1 MQKDRPSITQ
11 VTRKAFQRT
20 GLNLALH
27 LYDVIDYGLDLETT
41 GINILKDEAIQLGVV
56 ELKTQDIHHNHHL
69 LPTVPIS
76 TGAQRIHG
84 KDEQWLKDNNAVPF
98 EEVYEE
104 VAVSLKGKIIAGYN
118 VAFDA
123 CILDNMCARRG
134 LPPIEV
140 GMWVDL
146 MPCFTLIKGRWS
158 TTRKGFA
165 WPKLAEFNILKRELH
180 DAISDCLVISDYL
193 HHIKSAVK

>member
-11 VTRKAFQRT
+11 TTRKAFQHT
-20 GLNLALH
+20 GLDMALY
-27 LYDVIDYGLDLETT
+27 LYGIIDYALDLETT
-41 GINILKDEAIQLGVV
+41 GIDIIKDEAIQLGVI
-56 ELKTQDIHHNHHL
+56 ELKTTKVLLNHHF

-76 TGAQRIHG
+76 AGAQRIHG
-84 KDEQWLKDNNAVPF
+84 KDEQWLKDNNAVKF

-104 VAVSLKGKIIAGYN
+104 VAASLKGKVIAGYN

-134 LPPIEV
+134 LPPLEV

-165 WPKLAEFNILKRELH
+165 WPKLAEFNIHKLELH
-180 DAISDCLVISDYL
+180 DAISDCLVICNYL
-193 HHIKSAVK
+193 QHIKSKVK